1 MESTGTEKNSETT
14 TECSGRKIKRTTQID
29 EIKESQ
35 DSLNKKQMEMM
46 TMVKRMFKSMERM
59 NDDIINLK
67 KSVTEGMV
75 QIDEDMRSLKLEWKT
90 YLKS

>member
-1 MESTGTEKNSETT
+1 MESTGTEKNSETI
-14 TECSGRKIKRTTQID
+14 TECSERKTKRTTQIY

-46 TMVKRMFKSMERM
+46 TIVKRMSKSMERM

-75 QIDEDMRSLKLEWKT
+75 QMDEDMRSLEQEWKS